1 MASREIPFRNRIRF
15 GLQQSVSASTAMEL
29 EADEIAREKAK
40 QKKQK
45 NKKEK
50 N

>member
-1 MASREIPFRNRIRF
+1 MIARNSLSKNRIRF

-40 QKKQK
+40 QKKNK
-45 NKKEK
+45 KKEK
-50 N
+50 K